1 MSFPDTDWLGFTPV
15 EYEVGAPATSL
26 HFERWFRNPVALAQ
40 GADGAPRIDFAA
52 MNEWFSTAGAI
63 GTYVFAR
70 STTATDVAFGATRA
84 GSALVPT
91 GAITGIF
98 STSSPNGP
106 LQMLASGSALSGSW
120 QCMGYYDHRLTNFQE
135 DPPQVVDFYG
145 ATLWMRIS

>member
-1 MSFPDTDWLGFTPV
+1 MTDYTDIALSALLPGEPW
-15 EYEVGAPATSL
+15 TSGK
-26 HFERWFRNPVALAQ
+26 ALAVYENPIAIAE
-40 GADGAPRIDFAA
+40 GAVGAPRIDFAA

-70 STTATDVAFGATRA
+70 STTASDVAFGATRA

-91 GAITGIF
+91 GAITGFLSLI
-98 STSSPNGP
+98 SGANGP

-120 QCMGYYDHRLTNFQE
+120 QCMGYYDHTLVQGSDE
-135 DPPQVVDFYG
+135 PPQDVDVFG

>member
-1 MSFPDTDWLGFTPV
+1 MTDYTDIALSALLPGEPW
-15 EYEVGAPATSL
+15 TSGK
-26 HFERWFRNPVALAQ
+26 ALAVYENPIAIAE
-40 GADGAPRIDFAA
+40 GAVGAPRIDFAA

-70 STTATDVAFGATRA
+70 STTASDVAFGATRA

-91 GAITGIF
+91 GAITGFLSLI
-98 STSSPNGP
+98 SGANGP

-120 QCMGYYDHRLTNFQE
+120 QCMGVYDHILTAAAD
-135 DPPQVVDFYG
+135 DPPQDVDVFG